1 VKPYSRS
8 IFDLFDG
15 KRRYEVPLFQR
26 QYVWN
31 FEDHWEPLWEDIER
45 KFVQR
50 LNGSPPTP
58 HFLGAMVLDQRRVY
72 GNAVPVQ
79 LVIDGQQRL
88 TTFQIFLSAF
98 RDVCAAEA
106 QQDYAEECARYL
118 QNTGIMENEKVE
130 RYKLWPTNL
139 DRKQF
144 SDVIDSASKEEL
156 NRRHPLVRRKYQRTP
171 DPRPKMIECYLYFY
185 DQLTTFIKSDEYQQ
199 LLPER
204 VASMHEALRGALQVV
219 TVELEGEDDPQV
231 IFETL
236 NARGEP
242 LLPTD
247 LLRNFIFLRASQ
259 QKESPE
265 DLYAEFWV
273 PFDDEFW
280 RALEKQGRLRRPRSD
295 IFLQHYLT
303 LHRKQ
308 EILISHLYNEYKDWI
323 KAANPFL
330 TVKAE
335 LENLSKHRT
344 YFRDLVQPD
353 QNTPIGRFSAFLRIF
368 DLSTVYPLVLGMM
381 GTEKGNDELAEM
393 LEDLESYIFR
403 RAVCDLGTK
412 NYNRFFL
419 TVLSKLAKSQFN
431 RPNLRAALVEQK
443 GDSVV
448 WPDDARFKQA
458 WLNQPVYKSMD
469 AGRVQYAL
477 REIERRLHQPRA
489 ERIEILSALTVER
502 VLPGDWIE
510 QWPLP
515 NGNRGVTVFEQ
526 FDKSRSPDDV
536 EATTKRDRVK
546 HTFGNLTLL
555 TQPLNSSVSNSAFE
569 RKKPEISKNSALA
582 LNRYFQ
588 DRDVGTF
595 GTRDLSQRAVR
606 CCLLTPPK
614 NGPTLYRQVRSRRG
628 SEPKPRDTRT
638 GLRPSS
644 SGLLAGCR

>member
-1 VKPYSRS
+1 MKPYSRS

-15 KRRYEVPLFQR
+15 KCRYEVPLFQR

-31 FEDHWEPLWEDIER
+31 LEDHWEPLWEDIER

-50 LNGSPPTP
+50 LNGAVSTP

-98 RDVCAAEA
+98 RDVCGAEG
-106 QQDYAEECARYL
+106 QQAYAEECARYL

-130 RYKLWPTNL
+130 KYKLWPTNL

-144 SDVIDSASKEEL
+144 TDVVDSASKEEL
-156 NRRHPLVRRKYQRTP
+156 NKRHPIVRRKYQRND
-171 DPRPKMIECYLYFY
+171 DPRPKMIECYIFFY
-185 DQLTTFIKSDEYQQ
+185 EQLTAFMKSEEHLQT
-199 LLPER
+199 LAER
-204 VASMHEALRGALQVV
+204 VATMHEALRGALQVV
-219 TVELEGEDDPQV
+219 TVELEGDDDPQV

-242 LLPTD
+242 LLPSD
-247 LLRNFIFLRASQ
+247 LLRNFIFLRAAQMHESQ
-259 QKESPE
+259 E
-265 DLYAEFWV
+265 DLYAEFWL

-280 RALEKQGRLRRPRSD
+280 RVLEKQGRLLRPRSD

-303 LHRKQ
+303 LHRRQ

-323 KAANPFL
+323 KSSNPFP

-335 LENLSKHRT
+335 LENLSKYRT
-344 YFRDLVQPD
+344 CFRELIQPD
-353 QNTPIGRFSAFLRIF
+353 PYTPIGRFSAFLRIF

-381 GTEKGNDELAEM
+381 GSGIADEELAGM

-403 RAVCDLGTK
+403 RAVCDLGSK
-412 NYNRFFL
+412 NYNRLFL
-419 TVLSKLAKSQFN
+419 TVLAKLAKSQFN
-431 RPNLRAALVEQK
+431 RQNLRAALVEQK

-458 WLNQPVYKSMD
+458 WLSNPAYNSVGP
-469 AGRVQYAL
+469 GRVQYAL

-489 ERIEILSALTVER
+489 ERIEILSALTVEH
-502 VLPGDWIE
+502 VLPNEWIE
-510 QWPLP
+510 QWPFP
-515 NGNRGVTVFEQ
+515 NGNRGVTWLEQ
-526 FDKSRSPDDV
+526 FDKSRSTEDV
-536 EATTKRDRVK
+536 EATAKRNRAK

-555 TQPLNSSVSNSAFE
+555 TQPLNSSVSNSAFLI
-569 RKKPEISKNSALA
+569 KKPEILKNSALA

-588 DRDVGTF
+588 DKDSWDEAAIT
-595 GTRDLSQRAVR
+595 TRGDELFTHAFAKWPYPAV
-606 CCLLTPPK
+606 
-614 NGPTLYRQVRSRRG
+614 
-628 SEPKPRDTRT
+628 
-638 GLRPSS
+638 
-644 SGLLAGCR
+644 LAV

>member
-1 VKPYSRS
+1 MKPYSRS

-31 FEDHWEPLWEDIER
+31 REDHWEPLWEDIER

-50 LNGSPPTP
+50 LSGSPSTP

-98 RDVCAAEA
+98 RDVCAAEG
-106 QQDYAEECARYL
+106 QQAYAEECARYL

-139 DRKQF
+139 DRKRF
-144 SDVIDSASKEEL
+144 ADVIDSASKEEL
-156 NRRHPLVRRKYQRTP
+156 NKRHPIVWRKYQRKP
-171 DPRPKMIECYLYFY
+171 DPRPTVIECYLYFY
-185 DQLTTFIKSDEYQQ
+185 DQLTAFMKTEEHQQ
-199 LLPER
+199 ALPER
-204 VASMHEALRGALQVV
+204 VATMHEALRGALQVV
-219 TVELEGEDDPQV
+219 TVELEGDDDPQV

-242 LLPTD
+242 LLPSD

-259 QKESPE
+259 KNESQE
-265 DLYAEFWV
+265 ELYAEFWL

-280 RALEKQGRLRRPRSD
+280 RDLEKQGRLLRPRSD

-303 LHRKQ
+303 LHRRQ
-308 EILISHLYNEYKDWI
+308 EVLISHLYNEYKDWI
-323 KAANPFL
+323 KAANPFP
-330 TVKAE
+330 TVRAE
-335 LENLSKHRT
+335 LENLSKHRR
-344 YFRDLVQPD
+344 YFRELVQPD
-353 QNTPIGRFSAFLRIF
+353 PNTPIGRFSAFLHIF

-381 GTEKGNDELAEM
+381 SAEPGDEELADM

-403 RAVCDLGTK
+403 RAVCELGTK

-419 TVLSKLAKSQFN
+419 TVLGKLAKSQFN
-431 RPNLRAALVEQK
+431 RQNLRSALVEQK

-458 WLNQPVYKSMD
+458 WLSKAAYNSLG

-477 REIERRLHQPRA
+477 RAIERRLHQPRA
-489 ERIEILSALTVER
+489 ERIEILSALTVEH
-502 VLPGDWIE
+502 VLPDEWIE
-510 QWPLP
+510 QWLFP
-515 NGNRGVTVFEQ
+515 NGNRGVTWLEQ
-526 FDKSRSPDDV
+526 FDKSRSEEDV
-536 EATTKRDRVK
+536 EATAKRDRAK

-569 RKKPEISKNSALA
+569 IKKPEILKNSSLA

-588 DRDVGTF
+588 DKEIWDEALIA
-595 GTRDLSQRAVR
+595 TRGETLFAHAREKWPYPA
-606 CCLLTPPK
+606 
-614 NGPTLYRQVRSRRG
+614 PTG
-628 SEPKPRDTRT
+628 
-638 GLRPSS
+638 
-644 SGLLAGCR
+644 A

>member
-1 VKPYSRS
+1 MKPYSRS

-31 FEDHWEPLWEDIER
+31 LDDHWEPLWEDIER

-50 LNGSPPTP
+50 LGGSVSTP

-98 RDVCAAEA
+98 RDVCSAEGQKA
-106 QQDYAEECARYL
+106 YADECARYL
-118 QNTGIMENEKVE
+118 QNTGIMDNEKVE
-130 RYKLWPTNL
+130 KYKLWPTNL

-144 SDVIDSASKEEL
+144 VDVVDSGSADEL
-156 NRRHPLVRRKYQRTP
+156 NKRHPIVRRKYQRKD
-171 DPRPKMIECYLYFY
+171 DPRPKMIECYFYFFS
-185 DQLTTFIKSDEYQQ
+185 QLSAFMKSDIFIQP
-199 LLPER
+199 LPER
-204 VASMHEALRGALQVV
+204 VATMHEALRGALQVV
-219 TVELEGEDDPQV
+219 TVELEGDDDPQV

-242 LLPTD
+242 LLPSD
-247 LLRNFIFLRASQ
+247 LLRNFVFLRATQ
-259 QKESPE
+259 NKESPE
-265 DLYAEFWV
+265 DLYAEYWL

-280 RALEKQGRLRRPRSD
+280 RALEKQGRLLRPRSD

-303 LHRKQ
+303 LHRRQ
-308 EILISHLYNEYKDWI
+308 ETLISHLYSEYKDWI
-323 KAANPFL
+323 KAAKPFA
-330 TVKAE
+330 TVKEE
-335 LENLSKHRT
+335 LQNLGEYRNC
-344 YFRDLVQPD
+344 FRELIEPNP
-353 QNTPIGRFSAFLRIF
+353 NTAIGRFSAFLRTF

-381 GTEKGNDELAEM
+381 GAKLTDEMLSAM
-393 LEDLESYIFR
+393 LEDLESYIVR

-419 TVLSKLAKSQFN
+419 TVLGKLVKSQFN
-431 RPNLRAALVEQK
+431 RAQLRAALTEQS

-458 WLNQPVYKSMD
+458 WLEKPVYNSVGS
-469 AGRVQYAL
+469 GRVQYAL

-489 ERIEILSALTVER
+489 ERIEILSALSIEH
-502 VLPGDWIE
+502 VLPDEWIE
-510 QWPLP
+510 QWPLA
-515 NGNRGVTVFEQ
+515 NGNRGVTWLEQ
-526 FDKSRSPDDV
+526 FDKSRSAEDV
-536 EATTKRDRVK
+536 EATAKRDRAK

-555 TQPLNSSVSNSAFE
+555 PQPLNSSVSNSPFDA
-569 RKKPEISKNSALA
+569 KKPEILKNSALA

-588 DRDVGTF
+588 EKTVWDEAGIVARGEALFNDAVVRWPYPRNF
-595 GTRDLSQRAVR
+595 GQS
-606 CCLLTPPK
+606 
-614 NGPTLYRQVRSRRG
+614 
-628 SEPKPRDTRT
+628 
-638 GLRPSS
+638 
-644 SGLLAGCR
+644 

>member
-1 VKPYSRS
+1 MKPYSRS

-31 FEDHWEPLWEDIER
+31 HEDHWEPLWEDIER

-50 LNGSPPTP
+50 LNGSSSTP

-98 RDVCAAEA
+98 RDVCSA
-106 QQDYAEECARYL
+106 QGEKAYSDECARYL

-144 SDVIDSASKEEL
+144 ADVIDSESKDEL
-156 NRRHPLVRRKYQRTP
+156 NRRHPLVWRKYQRNP
-171 DPRPKMIECYLYFY
+171 DPRPKMIECYHYFY
-185 DQLTTFIKSDEYQQ
+185 DQLTAFMKSDEHKQPI
-199 LLPER
+199 PER
-204 VASMHEALRGALQVV
+204 VATMHEALRGALQVV
-219 TVELEGEDDPQV
+219 TVELEGDDDPQV

-242 LLPTD
+242 LLPSD
-247 LLRNFIFLRASQ
+247 LLRNFIFLRAT
-259 QKESPE
+259 QKKEPQE
-265 DLYAEFWV
+265 ELYAEYWL

-280 RALEKQGRLRRPRSD
+280 RALEKQGRLLRPRSD
-295 IFLQHYLT
+295 IFLQHYLV

-308 EILISHLYNEYKDWI
+308 EVLISHLYNEYKDWI
-323 KAANPFL
+323 KGANPFP
-330 TVKAE
+330 TVKEE
-335 LENLSKHRT
+335 LESLSKYRS
-344 YFRDLVQPD
+344 YFRKLVQPD
-353 QNTPIGRFSAFLRIF
+353 SNTPIGHFSAFLRTF

-381 GTEKGNDELAEM
+381 GAEAGDEELVGM

-419 TVLSKLAKSQFN
+419 TVIGKLGKSQFN
-431 RPNLRAALVEQK
+431 RQNLRAALVEQK
-443 GDSVV
+443 GESVV

-458 WLNQPVYKSMD
+458 WLSQSAYTSVG

-489 ERIEILSALTVER
+489 ERIEILSALTVEH
-502 VLPGDWIE
+502 VLPDEWIE

-515 NGNRGVTVFEQ
+515 SGNRGVTWLEQ
-526 FDKSRSPDDV
+526 FDKSRSAEDV
-536 EATTKRDRVK
+536 EATAKRDGAK

-569 RKKPEISKNSALA
+569 IKKPEIVKNSALA

-588 DRDVGTF
+588 DKDVWDEDLILARGEMLFDHASERWPYPATAVPGT
-595 GTRDLSQRAVR
+595 G
-606 CCLLTPPK
+606 K
-614 NGPTLYRQVRSRRG
+614 
-628 SEPKPRDTRT
+628 
-638 GLRPSS
+638 
-644 SGLLAGCR
+644 

>member
-1 VKPYSRS
+1 MKPYSRS

-31 FEDHWEPLWEDIER
+31 LEDHWQPLWEDIER

-50 LNGSPPTP
+50 LSGAPSTP

-98 RDVCAAEA
+98 RDVCAAEG
-106 QQDYAEECARYL
+106 QQAYADECARYL

-144 SDVIDSASKEEL
+144 ANVIDSASKEEL
-156 NRRHPLVRRKYQRTP
+156 NRRHPLVRRKYKRTP
-171 DPRPKMIECYLYFY
+171 DPRPKMIDCYLYFF
-185 DQLTTFIKSDEYQQ
+185 DQLTTFMRSEEHQQ
-199 LLPER
+199 PLPDR
-204 VASMHEALRGALQVV
+204 VATMHEALRGALQVV
-219 TVELEGEDDPQV
+219 TVELEGDDDPQV

-242 LLPTD
+242 LLPSD
-247 LLRNFIFLRASQ
+247 LLRNFIFLRAAQKNESQ
-259 QKESPE
+259 EE
-265 DLYAEFWV
+265 LYAEFWV

-280 RALEKQGRLRRPRSD
+280 RDLEKQGRLLRPRSD

-303 LHRKQ
+303 LHRRQ

-323 KAANPFL
+323 KAANPFP
-330 TVKAE
+330 TVREE
-335 LENLSKHRT
+335 LENLSKYRD
-344 YFRDLVQPD
+344 YFRELVQPD
-353 QNTPIGRFSAFLRIF
+353 PNTPIGRFSSFLHVF

-381 GTEKGNDELAEM
+381 GSEPGDNELAGM

-403 RAVCDLGTK
+403 RAVCELGSK

-419 TVLSKLAKSQFN
+419 TVLGKLGKSEFS
-431 RPNLRAALVEQK
+431 RENLRAALVEQK

-448 WPDDARFKQA
+448 WPDDVRFKQA
-458 WLNQPVYKSMD
+458 WISKPAYNSMG

-477 REIERRLHQPRA
+477 REIERRLHQSRA
-489 ERIEILSALTVER
+489 ERIEILSALTIEH
-502 VLPGDWIE
+502 VLPDEWIE

-515 NGNRGVTVFEQ
+515 NGNRGVTWLEQ
-526 FDKSRSPDDV
+526 FDKSRGDDDV
-536 EATTKRDRVK
+536 EATARRNLAK

-569 RKKPEISKNSALA
+569 IKKPEILKNSALA

-588 DRDVGTF
+588 DKDNWDETLMT
-595 GTRDLSQRAVR
+595 TRGEILFNHAS
-606 CCLLTPPK
+606 LIWLYP
-614 NGPTLYRQVRSRRG
+614 GP
-628 SEPKPRDTRT
+628 
-638 GLRPSS
+638 
-644 SGLLAGCR
+644 AGV